1 MIGSTRYIA
10 GMEIQ
15 RQTTLAAEISKL
27 QQSVSSNNRL
37 TAASDDPKAAAR
49 IADIR
54 QVQADNAIWLR
65 NVDTGAGIAAAADK
79 SLDSLATAM
88 QRAKELMIG
97 GVNDTNA
104 NVDRAQMATE
114 LRAIAVQITAIS
126 QNRDPNGQPLFPA
139 GNPLAIPV
147 GGGMSLPATGSS
159 EEIFGKVKTAQG
171 DRSIAE
177 ILTSAA
183 SALELGADG
192 KLAYTDADGS
202 TVDAD
207 GKPLEMT
214 RTEALQAGLAAINT
228 ADDHVASMQTAQG
241 LRAQRFDDMK
251 AAIKSEGNNLSIE
264 RSSLEDTDL
273 TYAVA
278 AYQAKNLAL
287 TAAQTMF
294 AQTHKNSLFDLIG

>member
-54 QVQADNAIWLR
+54 QVQADNAIWQR
-65 NVDTGAGIAAAADK
+65 NVDTGALIAGAADK
-79 SLDSLATAM
+79 SLDNLATAM

-97 GVNDTNA
+97 GANDANA
-104 NVDRAQMATE
+104 NIDRVKIATE
-114 LRAIAVQITAIS
+114 LRAIATHITSIS
-126 QNRDPNGQPLFPA
+126 QNNDPNGHPLFPA

-147 GGGMSLPATGSS
+147 GGGMSLPATGSV
-159 EEIFGKVKTAQG
+159 EEIFGKVKTEQG
-171 DRSIAE
+171 DRSIAD
-177 ILTSAA
+177 ILTNAA

-192 KLAYTDADGS
+192 KMGYTDADGN

-214 RTEALQAGLAAINT
+214 RAQALQAGLAAINA

-251 AAIKSEGNNLSIE
+251 ADLKAEGSDLTIE